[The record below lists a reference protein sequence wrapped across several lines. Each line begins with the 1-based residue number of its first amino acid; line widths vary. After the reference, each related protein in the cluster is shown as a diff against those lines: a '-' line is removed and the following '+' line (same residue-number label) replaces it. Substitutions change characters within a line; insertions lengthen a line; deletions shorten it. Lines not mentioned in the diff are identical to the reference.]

1 MPQMS
6 RRHWIR
12 VRNVAALSAGG
23 VTLGAAFAVG
33 AAWPIAV
40 SGGWAVAA
48 IVIGLAVWPRILGM
62 DSEQTKAN
70 ARDEDF
76 SRVTADFVLV
86 AAAVASLVS
95 IFYLV
100 YEAGGRHGTDK
111 LLLVL
116 LSVASVVLSWQTVQT
131 VFTLRYGDLYYR
143 GDVGGIDF
151 NDSEPPDY
159 HDFFYLAWTI
169 GMTFQVSDTNLQTKA
184 MRRTAIRHALLSFV
198 FVAVLLAVTI
208 NVVAS
213 LLH

>member
-1 MPQMS
+1 MLEMS
-6 RRHWIR
+6 RRHW
-12 VRNVAALSAGG
+12 VRLRNLAAVVAGG
-23 VTLGAAFAVG
+23 ATLGAALAAG
-33 AAWPIAV
+33 ATWPIAV

-48 IVIGLAVWPRILGM
+48 IVIGLAVWPRILRM
-62 DSEQTKAN
+62 DPERTKAN

-76 SRVTADFVLV
+76 SRVTADFVLL

-95 IFYLV
+95 IFFLV
-100 YEAGGRHGTDK
+100 HEASGRHGLSK
-111 LLLVL
+111 VLLVL
-116 LSVASVVLSWQTVQT
+116 LAVGAVVLSWQTIQT

-143 GDVGGIDF
+143 GEVGGIDF

-169 GMTFQVSDTNLQTKA
+169 GMTFQVSDTNLQTKP
-184 MRRTAIRHALLSFV
+184 MRRTAIRQALLSFV

-213 LLH
+213 LLQ

>member
-1 MPQMS
+1 MRQMN
-6 RRHWIR
+6 RRHWVRI
-12 VRNVAALSAGG
+12 RNVAALVAGG
-23 VTLGAAFAVG
+23 ATLGAAFATG
-33 AAWPIAV
+33 ASWPIAL

-48 IVIGLAVWPRILGM
+48 IVIGLAVWPRILRM
-62 DSEQTKAN
+62 DPAQTKAI

-76 SRVTADFVLV
+76 SRVTADFVLL
-86 AAAVASLVS
+86 AAALASLFA

-100 YEAGGRHGTDK
+100 HEASGSHGVAK
-111 LLLVL
+111 VLLVL
-116 LSVASVVLSWQTVQT
+116 LAVAAVVLSWQTVQT

-143 GDVGGIDF
+143 GEIGGIDF

-184 MRRTAIRHALLSFV
+184 MRRTAIRQALLSFV

>member
-12 VRNVAALSAGG
+12 IRNLAALVGGG
-23 VTLGAAFAVG
+23 VTLGAAFAAG
-33 AAWPIAV
+33 ASWPIAV

-48 IVIGLAVWPRILGM
+48 IVIGLAVWPRILLM

-86 AAAVASLVS
+86 AAAVGSLVS

-100 YEAGGRHGTDK
+100 HEAGGRHGAAK
-111 LLLVL
+111 VLLVL
-116 LSVASVVLSWQTVQT
+116 LSVAAVVLSWQTVQT

-169 GMTFQVSDTNLQTKA
+169 GMTFQVSDTNLQTKP